1 MCTPPALG
9 RSKDIRPSPLVCAAR
24 ESSHG
29 LPKVEGICV
38 ALGAGREGSA
48 GLSRVCPAAGLDFII
63 FSKWL
68 RREDTGFYW
77 YISNMKS
84 KEHSGAYNGRAI
96 MGILF
101 LAALHGNS
109 LTTAFLGGVL

>member
-1 MCTPPALG
+1 MTVALLRQESYWTHTELDERAKYVHRQALG
-9 RSKDIRPSPLVCAAR
+9 RSKDIRPSPLDCMAR

-29 LPKVEGICV
+29 LPKLEGTCV
-38 ALGAGREGSA
+38 GLGAGREGGV
-48 GLSRVCPAAGLDFII
+48 GLSRVCPAAGLDFIM

-84 KEHSGAYNGRAI
+84 REYSGAYD
-96 MGILF
+96 
-101 LAALHGNS
+101 
-109 LTTAFLGGVL
+109 